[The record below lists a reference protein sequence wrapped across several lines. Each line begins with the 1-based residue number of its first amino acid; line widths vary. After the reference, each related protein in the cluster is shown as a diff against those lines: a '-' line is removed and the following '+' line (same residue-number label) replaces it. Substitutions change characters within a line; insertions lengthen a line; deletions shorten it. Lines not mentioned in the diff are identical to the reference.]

1 MCSLLRSYLHKTIM
15 AWRRNRKTLTIEFL
29 NIMQAC
35 VAIRVISI
43 VCYVSW
49 WQTYTPNIA
58 INLCTQQKWDQL
70 HINDRKGSKKFIWF
84 WKFIYSDSILLL
96 TNNYV
101 YYLINVIDDFLLISP
116 KLGTEYDGEDFS
128 QHAEGTCSHFV
139 LCEYRKLW

>member
-1 MCSLLRSYLHKTIM
+1 M

-29 NIMQAC
+29 NITQAC

-70 HINDRKGSKKFIWF
+70 DINDRKGSKKLFDLENS
-84 WKFIYSDSILLL
+84 YILIL
-96 TNNYV
+96 
-101 YYLINVIDDFLLISP
+101 F
-116 KLGTEYDGEDFS
+116 F
-128 QHAEGTCSHFV
+128 
-139 LCEYRKLW
+139 